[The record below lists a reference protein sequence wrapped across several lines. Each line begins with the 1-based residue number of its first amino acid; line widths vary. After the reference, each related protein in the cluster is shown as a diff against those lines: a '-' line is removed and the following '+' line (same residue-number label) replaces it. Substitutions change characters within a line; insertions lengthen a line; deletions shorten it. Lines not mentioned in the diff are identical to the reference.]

1 MKIYFTN
8 FFSKRSIIGKFFL
21 RPDSASK
28 EVGLSSVFPALASF
42 LLASVLPIMIVLLN
56 TDAIGRGNILN
67 LYVMMVIIV
76 SIIFIILL
84 ASLWWICRKNIIVNR
99 FIAGYVVLIGPFNI
113 LFLALTVNGA
123 ISITD
128 YIRIFV
134 ASHLVFLIFGW
145 LGSNSV
151 FTKPVFLKLNRW
163 VIYLMPVGY
172 AGIFWFWLF
181 ARYWPAFMASYY
193 YPGIIIGI
201 LVIFFCLTFVFWIL
215 STKFPHAQWRS
226 QASWIIY
233 LLVAIILIGLIYRP
247 NLYFDRH
254 HYNFFLAPVNDV
266 LNGRIL
272 FVSSTSQYGFG
283 SIYFIALFFRLF
295 HMPVFYTGL
304 SALLCLLYILYY
316 LVITLVLHKTT
327 NHLIFSL
334 MGLAA
339 IVYFNYLSVN
349 WPSML
354 RIPAQSPLRYGFSYL
369 ILLLA
374 LRRGEYHKRV
384 WLILEIIV
392 LVIASFWSL
401 ESFLY
406 TIIPLIVFDV
416 INDIYF
422 ALEIKS
428 GILGF
433 IKRLV
438 LQFGAVLI
446 SWGIAYL
453 LFLVFAKQVPNLAY
467 YFEYFG
473 AYIPTNTHTI
483 SLNFFDFWSGAV
495 IAVYLLS
502 IYFVFY
508 LRSANGRTVPDL
520 ISRKKVA
527 MIASIS
533 VLGLLQYTYY
543 FVYNLDF
550 HLALLCVPLIIILLL
565 WASTLDSNEI
575 PRPLRL
581 SLITV
586 MIFSF
591 SLCALLTMPAFR
603 EKISAS
609 LFANITSSIEGK
621 SRFYV
626 SNPYIAQPT
635 NENVSNLVALIHK
648 YAGDEQQI
656 VVFSSSEDETEVLL
670 LTHKTHLLDIT
681 DPFMTAISPSYSE
694 FVLNKARQV
703 AGQPGFIF
711 YDDQVNALTDLQ
723 KKSFQI
729 LTLHTEYKVVERSAN
744 EVVFQRIGMV
754 SAVP

>member
-1 MKIYFTN
+1 MKTYFTN
-8 FFSKRSIIGKFFL
+8 YFSRRSIIGKFIL
-21 RPDSASK
+21 RPNSPSN
-28 EVGLSSVFPALASF
+28 EVGISSVFPALASF
-42 LLASVLPIMIVLLN
+42 LIASVLPIMIILLS
-56 TDAIGRGNILN
+56 TDIIVRENILN
-67 LYVMMVIIV
+67 LYVKMVIIV

-84 ASLWWICRKNIIVNR
+84 VSLWWVCRKNMIVNR
-99 FIAGYVVLIGPFNI
+99 FLAGYVVLIVPLNI

-123 ISITD
+123 ISIAD
-128 YIRIFV
+128 YIRIII
-134 ASHLVFLIFGW
+134 ASHLVYLIFGW
-145 LGSNSV
+145 LGIKSV
-151 FTKPVFLKLNRW
+151 FTKPVFLKLNQW

-201 LVIFFCLTFVFWIL
+201 LVIFFCLSFVFWIL
-215 STKFPHAQWRS
+215 STKFPHAQRRS
-226 QASWIIY
+226 QAAWIIY
-233 LLVAIILIGLIYRP
+233 ILVAIILIGLIYRP

-266 LNGRIL
+266 MNGRIL
-272 FVSSTSQYGFG
+272 FVNSTSQYGFG
-283 SIYFIALFFRLF
+283 SVYFITLFFRLF
-295 HMPVFYTGL
+295 HMPIFYTGL
-304 SALLCLLYILYY
+304 SALICLLYILYY

-327 NHLIFSL
+327 DHLILSL

-392 LVIASFWSL
+392 LVIVSFWSL

-406 TIIPLIVFDV
+406 TMIPLIVFDL

-422 ALEIKS
+422 ASKLKS
-428 GILGF
+428 GLIIF
-433 IKRLV
+433 FKRLV

-446 SWGIAYL
+446 SWCIAC
-453 LFLVFAKQVPNLAY
+453 LFFLIFSKQVPNLTY
-467 YFEYFG
+467 YFQYFG
-473 AYIPTNTHTI
+473 AYIPTNTQSFSI
-483 SLNFFDFWSGAV
+483 NFFDFWSGAV

-508 LRSANGRTVPDL
+508 LRSANGRIVPDL

-533 VLGLLQYTYY
+533 TLGLLQYTYY

-565 WASTLDSNEI
+565 WASILESSEI
-575 PRPLRL
+575 PRLLRL

-609 LFANITSSIEGK
+609 LFATVTSSVEGK
-621 SRFYV
+621 SRFYI

-635 NENVSNLVALIHK
+635 NENVSNLVTLIHK

-656 VVFSSSEDETEVLL
+656 AVFADSEDETEALL

-694 FVLNKARQV
+694 FVLSKARDV

-711 YDDQVNALTDLQ
+711 YDDQANILTDLQ
-723 KKSFQI
+723 IKSFQI
-729 LTLHTEYKVVERSAN
+729 LTLHTEYRVVERLAN
-744 EVVFQRIGMV
+744 EVVLQRMGMV
-754 SAVP
+754 SGIP